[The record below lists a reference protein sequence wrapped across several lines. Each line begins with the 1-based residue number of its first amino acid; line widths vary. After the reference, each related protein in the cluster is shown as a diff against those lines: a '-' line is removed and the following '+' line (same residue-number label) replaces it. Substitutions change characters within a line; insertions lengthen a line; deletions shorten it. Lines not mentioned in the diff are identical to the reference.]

1 MTILNAIGNTPLVPM
16 PSISSGHSAV
26 IWGKCEHLNPGG
38 SVKDRIA
45 LAIVERAEAEG
56 LIRPGDTL
64 VEATAGNTGMGL
76 AIVAAIR
83 GYKLICVMPEKMSV
97 DKRQALRAMGA
108 EVVITDNVPPG
119 DPRHFQ
125 QVAQRIAAQRPGCFW
140 TDQFGNAANPEVH
153 ARTTATELWEQSDGK
168 ISAFVTG
175 VGTGGTITGVGRA
188 LKALNPSIQIVL
200 ADPKGSRLAGL
211 INEGELGEDGSYL
224 VEGIGSSQVP
234 EVFEPSIV
242 DFAVQVSDSEG
253 FEMTH
258 RLVREEGLLV
268 GGSSGFSAAAALKA
282 LPQLSA
288 RNADGLVVALLQ
300 DSWDRYWSK
309 LFNPSW
315 MAAELG

>member
-1 MTILNAIGNTPLVPM
+1 MLAKGLPG
-16 PSISSGHSAV
+16 PSHVGARLHQ
-26 IWGKCEHLNPGG
+26 LLP
-38 SVKDRIA
+38 
-45 LAIVERAEAEG
+45 
-56 LIRPGDTL
+56 
-64 VEATAGNTGMGL
+64 TA
-76 AIVAAIR
+76 
-83 GYKLICVMPEKMSV
+83 
-97 DKRQALRAMGA
+97 
-108 EVVITDNVPPG
+108 
-119 DPRHFQ
+119 
-125 QVAQRIAAQRPGCFW
+125 
-140 TDQFGNAANPEVH
+140 
-153 ARTTATELWEQSDGK
+153 
-168 ISAFVTG
+168 G

-188 LKALNPSIQIVL
+188 LKALNPKIQIVL

-211 INEGELGEDGSYL
+211 INDGELGEDGSYL

-234 EVFEPSIV
+234 EVFDPNVV
-242 DFAVQVSDSEG
+242 DFAVQVSDREG

-288 RNADGLVVALLQ
+288 RDADGLVVALLQ